1 MTGIYDGGASPHYG
15 GGASPLK
22 FNILVVDDEAG
33 NRQAMRQILKD
44 SYKLSFATD
53 GTEALNIA
61 QREKPDMILL
71 DVMMPGIDG
80 YDTCCRLKEN
90 PETEEIPV
98 IFITSLAEV
107 GDESRGFEAG
117 GVDYITKPVS
127 PSVVLHRVAAH
138 LEIFNQKR
146 LCEETVKRRTKQLQ
160 ESQES
165 AIFMLGDAGHF
176 NDSDTGS
183 HIWRMASYSVEIAR
197 ACAWP
202 VEVVEIIALAA
213 AMHDTGKIGVPGS
226 ILRKPAKLDPEEW
239 KIMMTH
245 SSIGHSILS
254 KSNTPLFRMSADIA
268 YYHHERWD
276 GTGYP
281 KGLRGKEIPQ
291 SAAIVAVADVFDAL
305 TMVRPYKEAWPV
317 DKAMD
322 EIKRCA
328 GSHFDPHIVAR
339 FFDVEDEIRR
349 LKEFWDER
357 EKDGN

>member
-1 MTGIYDGGASPHYG
+1 MTDTT
-15 GGASPLK
+15 
-22 FNILVVDDEAG
+22 FNILIVDDEAG
-33 NRQAMRQILKD
+33 NRQVMRQILKD
-44 SYKLSFATD
+44 SYKLFFATD
-53 GTEALNIA
+53 GNEALSIA
-61 QREKPDMILL
+61 EKAKPDMILL

-80 YDTCCRLKEN
+80 YETCRRLKGN
-90 PETEEIPV
+90 TDTEDIPV
-98 IFITSLAEV
+98 IFITSLAET

-127 PSVVLHRVAAH
+127 PPVLLHRVAAH

-146 LCEETVKRRTKQLQ
+146 LCEEIIKNRTKQLQ

-165 AIFMLGDAGHF
+165 AVFMLGDAGHF

-183 HIWRMASYSVEIAR
+183 HVWRMASYSVEIAR

-202 VEVVEIIALAA
+202 VEVVEMIALAA

-226 ILRKPAKLDPEEW
+226 ILRKPGKLDAEEW
-239 KIMMTH
+239 KVMMAHTTV
-245 SSIGHSILS
+245 GHSILS

-268 YYHHERWD
+268 LYHHEKWD

-281 KGLRGKEIPQ
+281 KGLKGKDIPQ

-305 TMVRPYKEAWPV
+305 TMIRPYKEAWPV
-317 DKAMD
+317 DKALD
-322 EIKRCA
+322 EIKKGA
-328 GSHFDPHIVAR
+328 GAHFDPHIVR
-339 FFDVEDEIRR
+339 CFFDIEDEIRR

-357 EKDGN
+357 EKDGNPQ